1 MAVKIIEVNTGSLKS
16 DVDVISSELDLISGN
31 ADRLL
36 SILEQLETMWE
47 GSAKQAFS
55 SAVRDDVARLRELV
69 KAMKNFT
76 DKTSEARVEYDKCE
90 SAVSQIV
97 SSIRV

>member
-1 MAVKIIEVNTGSLKS
+1 MAAKIIEVNTNSLKS
-16 DVDVISSELDLISGN
+16 DVEVIWSELERISGN

-36 SILEQLETMWE
+36 SILGQLETMWE

-69 KAMKNFT
+69 KAMKDFT
-76 DKTSEARVEYDKCE
+76 GKTSEARVEYDKCE
-90 SAVSQIV
+90 IAVSEIV
-97 SSIRV
+97 SSVRV